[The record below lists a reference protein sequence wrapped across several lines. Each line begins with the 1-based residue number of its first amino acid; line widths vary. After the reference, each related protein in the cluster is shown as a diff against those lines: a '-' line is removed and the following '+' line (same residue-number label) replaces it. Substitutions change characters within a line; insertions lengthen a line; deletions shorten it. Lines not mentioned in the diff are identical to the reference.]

1 MPGASPTGRSGTDS
15 PSFREDEE
23 KQGSEPEEK
32 DSGAT
37 SADRAKEREREMEE
51 GGEESPA

>member
-1 MPGASPTGRSGTDS
+1 VSEQTSH
-15 PSFREDEE
+15 REDAD
-23 KQGSEPEEK
+23 KQGSSEPEEK
-32 DSGAT
+32 DSGGT